1 MQGIKFKFFLLF
13 AWCGVCIGHDGFGQ
27 EVSRIQIGARGG
39 WALPMGVFAHQDFTN
54 SVNFIDGSYYAA
66 AFYKEGNGYAEN
78 GSFLAVDASYCKNG
92 KLLLGAGFY
101 ATKNSVDISDAIDYH
116 VTHFGRDGGQHDL
129 YRVSSGV
136 AHVGY
141 NIAFGKVELVPKLMV
156 GLGHLQFT
164 DYRFAYTTDQPTPYW
179 GHDGDKKGSNALM
192 LGAGFS
198 GVYWIMEM
206 IGISANADFLWAD
219 FSYSMNLRS
228 IPGGSGSMQ
237 VDDKVNYRVMPLSLG
252 LNFRF

>member
-1 MQGIKFKFFLLF
+1 MQGINFKFFLLF
-13 AWCGVCIGHDGFGQ
+13 AWCGVCIGLDGFGQ

-39 WALPMGVFAHQDFTN
+39 RALPMGAFAHQDFTN
-54 SVNFIDGSYYAA
+54 SVNLIEETYYFG

-78 GSFLAVDASYCKNG
+78 GSFLALDATYRMNE

-101 ATKNSVDISDAIDYH
+101 ATKNSVDITDAIDYH
-116 VTHFGRDGGQHDL
+116 VTHFGRDGGQHDP
-129 YRVSSGV
+129 YRVSSGL

-141 NIAFGKVELVPKLMV
+141 SIVLDKLELVPKLMA

-164 DYRFAYTTDQPTPYW
+164 DYRFGFPSDRPSPYW
-179 GHDGDKKGSNALM
+179 GHYGEKEGSYALM

-198 GVYWIMEM
+198 VIYWFGDQ
-206 IGISANADFLWAD
+206 IGISANSDFLWAD